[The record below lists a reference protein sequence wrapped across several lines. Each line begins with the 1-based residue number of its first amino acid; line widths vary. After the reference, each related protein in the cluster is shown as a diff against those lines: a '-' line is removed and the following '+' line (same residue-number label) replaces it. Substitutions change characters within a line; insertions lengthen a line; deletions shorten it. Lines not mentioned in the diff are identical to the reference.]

1 MKDTAVNKT
10 IDPLGRIVIPKSIR
24 EAIGAENGDTLSISL
39 EEDRIV
45 LRKANP
51 CCCVCGSDLD
61 LKIITSG
68 NNICRA
74 CIEEIKNM

>member
-51 CCCVCGSDLD
+51 CCCLCGVAAGLTPFKDKYVCADCV
-61 LKIITSG
+61 K
-68 NNICRA
+68 
-74 CIEEIKNM
+74 EIANVK